1 MAKMGDQKAI
11 IEQINSKKNF
21 NKQAKSGS
29 SGSDKKLSIADV
41 FKNKINPNKKDK

>member
-21 NKQAKSGS
+21 KNQGKSGS
-29 SGSDKKLSIADV
+29 SGSDKKLSIADM
-41 FKNKINPNKKDK
+41 FKSRINPKKEAK